1 MCMIT
6 MQFLKK
12 CNICSNATNPPPKNK
27 EHFSLVLAGYDT
39 YDMIDV
45 KNAVSAVR
53 DGKVSDAFHGYMT
66 TN

>member
-1 MCMIT
+1 MLQT
-6 MQFLKK
+6 
-12 CNICSNATNPPPKNK
+12 PPQKNK
-27 EHFSLVLAGYDT
+27 EHFGLVLAGYDT
-39 YDMIDV
+39 YEMIDV